1 MREGM
6 HEKKKSAF
14 SAFFLCHWKRRIS
27 ARNQRHP
34 LRKGTRKSGKT
45 LGNEIFFYEKEQ
57 GGEKANLAGKRRNDG
72 VGVGGVNGVIG
83 NGSGGRRRIAESNL
97 SESVSFE

>member
-1 MREGM
+1 MR
-6 HEKKKSAF
+6 F
-14 SAFFLCHWKRRIS
+14 
-27 ARNQRHP
+27 
-34 LRKGTRKSGKT
+34 
-45 LGNEIFFYEKEQ
+45 FFYEKEQ
-57 GGEKANLAGKRRNDG
+57 GGEKANLAGKRRNDGVGVG

>member
-1 MREGM
+1 MR
-6 HEKKKSAF
+6 F
-14 SAFFLCHWKRRIS
+14 
-27 ARNQRHP
+27 
-34 LRKGTRKSGKT
+34 
-45 LGNEIFFYEKEQ
+45 FFYEKGQ
-57 GGEKANLAGKRRNDG
+57 GGEKANLAGKRRNDGVG

>member
-1 MREGM
+1 MR
-6 HEKKKSAF
+6 F
-14 SAFFLCHWKRRIS
+14 
-27 ARNQRHP
+27 
-34 LRKGTRKSGKT
+34 
-45 LGNEIFFYEKEQ
+45 FFYEKEQ